1 MNKWFSLFPQGERD
15 SFAAQ
20 APRGAGGAGT
30 HFAAAVF
37 PHGADA
43 GLHFPLRPFR
53 RGRRLMIS
61 CREAVGAGTG
71 GRATALRRRSG
82 LTARSLRWRSSSKG
96 DLIRAAFLFVPFGAG
111 HTLRCRG
118 SFIFLFSFY
127 GILLHWRLH
136 FSFWPAKI
144 EKRSKE
150 KSAAHV
156 SALKNRTGH
165 YPPRNSRA
173 EWKSSFR
180 VIYEYPTM
188 NDARSDRRS
197 G

>member
-43 GLHFPLRPFR
+43 GLRFPLRLFR
-53 RGRRLMIS
+53 RGRGLMIS
-61 CREAVGAGTG
+61 CRKLSAQAQAGAPLLCAGGADSPRGACVGAHRAKEISFALLSFSSLSV
-71 GRATALRRRSG
+71 RATHFAAAEAIFFYDSFC
-82 LTARSLRWRSSSKG
+82 SSE
-96 DLIRAAFLFVPFGAG
+96 
-111 HTLRCRG
+111 
-118 SFIFLFSFY
+118 
-127 GILLHWRLH
+127 LHLSLH

-173 EWKSSFR
+173 ESFQL
-180 VIYEYPTM
+180 IQ
-188 NDARSDRRS
+188 N
-197 G
+197 GL